1 MNSYLREPAVS
12 GIFYPKN
19 PNELREDIESLF
31 RDRNFGPGNLPPSSN
46 NERIYGMVSP
56 HAGYM
61 YSGAVA
67 AHGYYDLSSSKFE
80 SALILGP
87 NHYGLGSAVALMD
100 KGTWETPLGKVEI
113 DSEVAQSIHQDC
125 DIISIDESAHSRD
138 HCIEV
143 QLPFLQYIKGEF
155 KIVPIILINQGKN
168 TCKKLGTDIYESI
181 RDRNLIPIAS
191 SDLTHYEA
199 NNLAY
204 EKDKLLISAI
214 LSLDIE
220 KFYSVLISFNVT
232 ACGYGAIATVM
243 EISKRMGA
251 TKGKLLKYAT
261 SGDIAGDNKSVVGYS
276 SILFV

>member
-31 RDRNFGPGNLPPSSN
+31 RDPNFGPGNLPPSGN
-46 NERIYGMVSP
+46 NEKIFGMVSP

-87 NHYGLGSAVALMD
+87 NHYGLGSEVALMD
-100 KGTWETPLGKVEI
+100 KGSWETPLGKVEI
-113 DSEVAQSIHQDC
+113 DSEVAQSIHQNC

-143 QLPFLQYIKGEF
+143 QLPLLQYIKGQF

-181 RDRNLIPIAS
+181 KDRNLIPIAS

>member
-31 RDRNFGPGNLPPSSN
+31 RDPNFGPGNLPPSGN

-100 KGTWETPLGKVEI
+100 KGSWETPLGKVEI
-113 DSEVAQSIHQDC
+113 DSEVAQSINQNC

-181 RDRNLIPIAS
+181 KDRNLIPIAS

-232 ACGYGAIATVM
+232 ACGYGPIATVM

>member
-31 RDRNFGPGNLPPSSN
+31 RDPNFGPGNLPPSGN

-100 KGTWETPLGKVEI
+100 KGSWETPLGKVEI
-113 DSEVAQSIHQDC
+113 DSEVAQGITQNC

-168 TCKKLGTDIYESI
+168 TCKKLGTEIYESI
-181 RDRNLIPIAS
+181 KDRNLIPIAS

>member
-1 MNSYLREPAVS
+1 LNSYLREPAVS

-31 RDRNFGPGNLPPSSN
+31 RDTNFGPGNLPPSSN

-67 AHGYYDLSSSKFE
+67 AQGYYYLSSSKFE

-87 NHYGLGSAVALMD
+87 NHYGLGSEVALMD

-113 DSEVAQSIHQDC
+113 DSEVAQNIRQNC

-168 TCKKLGTDIYESI
+168 TCKKLGSDIYESI

>member
-1 MNSYLREPAVS
+1 
-12 GIFYPKN
+12 
-19 PNELREDIESLF
+19 
-31 RDRNFGPGNLPPSSN
+31 
-46 NERIYGMVSP
+46 MVSP
-56 HAGYM
+56 HAGHM
-61 YSGAVA
+61 YSGAIA
-67 AHGYYDLSSSKFE
+67 AQGYYELSSSKFE
-80 SALILGP
+80 SALILRP
-87 NHYGLGSAVALMD
+87 NHYGLGSDISMMD
-100 KGTWETPLGKVEI
+100 EGSWETPLGKVQI
-113 DSEVAQSIHQDC
+113 DSDGAKKIHQNC
-125 DIISIDESAHSRD
+125 EIVSIDESAHSRD

-143 QLPFLQYIKGEF
+143 QLPFLQYIKSQC

-168 TCKKLGTDIYESI
+168 TCKRLGSDIYESI
-181 RDRNLIPIAS
+181 KDRNFMPIAS

-199 NNLAY
+199 NNMAH
-204 EKDKLLISAI
+204 EKDNLLISAI

-261 SGDIAGDNKSVVGYS
+261 SGDIAGDKKSVVGYS

>member
-31 RDRNFGPGNLPPSSN
+31 RDTNFGPGNLPPSSN

-67 AHGYYDLSSSKFE
+67 AQGYYYLSSSKFE

-87 NHYGLGSAVALMD
+87 NHYGLGSEVALMD

-113 DSEVAQSIHQDC
+113 DSEVAQNIRQNC

-168 TCKKLGTDIYESI
+168 TCKKLGSDIYESI

>member
-1 MNSYLREPAVS
+1 LNSSVREPAVS

-19 PNELREDIESLF
+19 PTELNENLESLF
-31 RDRNFGPGNLPPSSN
+31 TDSNFGPGNLPPSSN

-67 AHGYYDLSSSKFE
+67 AQGFYKLSSSKFE
-80 SALILGP
+80 SAIILGP
-87 NHYGLGSAVALMD
+87 NHYGLGSEVAIM
-100 KGTWETPLGKVEI
+100 KTGSWKTPLGEIEI
-113 DSEVAQSIHQDC
+113 DSEVAEEIHRKC
-125 DIISIDESAHSRD
+125 DIVNIDEQAHSRD

-143 QLPFLQYIKGEF
+143 QLPFLQYIRKEF

-168 TCKKLGTDIYESI
+168 TCKKLGNDIYESI
-181 RDRNLIPIAS
+181 KERNLIPIAS
-191 SDLTHYEA
+191 SDLTHYES
-199 NNLAY
+199 NSQAY
-204 EKDKLLISAI
+204 EKDNLLISAI

-220 KFYSVLISFNVT
+220 KFYSILISFNVT

-243 EISKRMGA
+243 EISKKMGA
-251 TKGKLLKYAT
+251 TKGKLLRYAT
-261 SGDIAGDNKSVVGYS
+261 SGDVAGDNKSVVGYS

>member
-1 MNSYLREPAVS
+1 MNSYLREPAVA

-31 RDRNFGPGNLPPSSN
+31 RDPNFGPGNLPPSGN

-100 KGTWETPLGKVEI
+100 KGSWETPLGKVEI
-113 DSEVAQSIHQDC
+113 DSEVAQGITQNC

-168 TCKKLGTDIYESI
+168 TCKKLGTEIYESI
-181 RDRNLIPIAS
+181 KDRNLIPIAS

-261 SGDIAGDNKSVVGYS
+261 SGDIAGDNNSVVGYS

>member
-31 RDRNFGPGNLPPSSN
+31 RDPNFGPGNLPPSGN

-87 NHYGLGSAVALMD
+87 NHYGLGSEVALMD
-100 KGTWETPLGKVEI
+100 KGSWETPLGKVEI
-113 DSEVAQSIHQDC
+113 DSEVAQSIHQNC

-143 QLPFLQYIKGEF
+143 QLPLLQYIKGQF

-181 RDRNLIPIAS
+181 KDRNLIPIAS

>member
-12 GIFYPKN
+12 GIFYSKN
-19 PNELREDIESLF
+19 QKELSKDIESLF
-31 RDRNFGPGNLPPSSN
+31 RNPNFGPGNLPPSSN
-46 NERIYGMVSP
+46 KERIYGMVCP
-56 HAGYM
+56 HAGYI

-67 AHGYYDLSSSKFE
+67 AHAYYELSSSKFD

-87 NHYGLGSAVALMD
+87 NHYGLGSDISLMD
-100 KGTWETPLGKVEI
+100 RGSWETPFGKVEI
-113 DSEVAQSIHQDC
+113 DSEAAKEIHQKSE
-125 DIISIDESAHSRD
+125 IVSIDESAHSRD

-143 QLPFLQYIKGEF
+143 QIPFLQYIKSEF
-155 KIVPIILINQGKN
+155 KIVPIILINQSKN
-168 TCKKLGTDIYESI
+168 SCKKLGFDIYESI
-181 RDRNLIPIAS
+181 KDRNFVPIAS
-191 SDLTHYEA
+191 SDLTHYEP
-199 NNLAY
+199 NNLAH

-220 KFYSVLISFNVT
+220 KFYSVLVSFNVT

-261 SGDIAGDNKSVVGYS
+261 SGDIAGDNRSVVGYS

>member
-1 MNSYLREPAVS
+1 
-12 GIFYPKN
+12 
-19 PNELREDIESLF
+19 
-31 RDRNFGPGNLPPSSN
+31 
-46 NERIYGMVSP
+46 MVSP

-67 AHGYYDLSSSKFE
+67 AHGYYELSSSNFE
-80 SALILGP
+80 SALIFGP
-87 NHYGLGSAVALMD
+87 NHYGLGSDIALTE
-100 KGTWETPLGKVEI
+100 KGAWETPLGKIEI
-113 DSEVAQSIHQDC
+113 DSEVAQQIHQDC
-125 DIISIDESAHSRD
+125 ELVSIDDSAHSRD

-143 QLPFLQYIKGEF
+143 QIPFLQYIKGGL

-168 TCKKLGTDIYESI
+168 TCKKLGSDIYGSI
-181 RDRNLIPIAS
+181 KDRNVIPIAS

-199 NNLAY
+199 NSLAH

-220 KFYSVLISFNVT
+220 KFYSILISFNVT

>member
-31 RDRNFGPGNLPPSSN
+31 RDPNFGPGNLPPSGN

-100 KGTWETPLGKVEI
+100 KGSWETPLGKVEI
-113 DSEVAQSIHQDC
+113 DSEVAQGITQNC

-168 TCKKLGTDIYESI
+168 TCKKLGTEIYESI
-181 RDRNLIPIAS
+181 KDRNLIPIAS

-232 ACGYGAIATVM
+232 ACGYGPIATVM

>member
-1 MNSYLREPAVS
+1 MNSYIREPAVS

-19 PNELREDIESLF
+19 STELNENLESLF
-31 RDRNFGPGNLPPSSN
+31 RDSNFGPGSLPPSSN

-67 AHGYYDLSSSKFE
+67 AQGYYKLSSSKFE
-80 SALILGP
+80 SAIILGP
-87 NHYGLGSAVALMD
+87 NHYGLGSEVAIMNTGSW
-100 KGTWETPLGKVEI
+100 KTPLGEIEI
-113 DSEVAQSIHQDC
+113 DSEVAEEIHRNC
-125 DIISIDESAHSRD
+125 DIVNIDEQAHSRD

-143 QLPFLQYIKGEF
+143 QLPFLQYIRKEF

-168 TCKKLGTDIYESI
+168 TCKKLGNDIYESI
-181 RDRNLIPIAS
+181 KERNLIPIAS
-191 SDLTHYEA
+191 SDLTHYESNSQA
-199 NNLAY
+199 H
-204 EKDKLLISAI
+204 EKDNLLISAI

-220 KFYSVLISFNVT
+220 KFYSILISFNVT

-251 TKGKLLKYAT
+251 TKGKLLRYAT
-261 SGDIAGDNKSVVGYS
+261 SGEVAGDNKSVVGYS

>member
-1 MNSYLREPAVS
+1 LNSYLREPAVS
-12 GIFYPKN
+12 GIFYSNN
-19 PNELREDIESLF
+19 PNELKQDIESLF
-31 RDRNFGPGNLPPSSN
+31 RDSKFGPGYLPPSSKS
-46 NERIYGMVSP
+46 ERIFGMVSP

-67 AHGYYDLSSSKFE
+67 AHGYYELSSSNFQ

-87 NHYGLGSAVALMD
+87 NHYGLGSDIAMAD
-100 KGTWETPLGKVEI
+100 KGSWETPLGQVEI
-113 DSEVAQSIHQDC
+113 DSEIAQEIHQNC
-125 DIISIDESAHSRD
+125 ELVNIDESAHSRD

-143 QLPFLQYIKGEF
+143 QLPFLQYIKGQF
-155 KIVPIILINQGKN
+155 KMVPLILINQGKN
-168 TCKKLGTDIYESI
+168 TCKKLGNDLFESI
-181 RDRNLIPIAS
+181 KDRNVIPIAS
-191 SDLTHYEA
+191 SDFTHYEA
-199 NNLAY
+199 NNLAH

-220 KFYSVLISFNVT
+220 KFYSILISFNVT

-243 EISKRMGA
+243 ELSKRMGA
-251 TKGKLLKYAT
+251 KKGKMLKYAT

>member
-1 MNSYLREPAVS
+1 
-12 GIFYPKN
+12 
-19 PNELREDIESLF
+19 
-31 RDRNFGPGNLPPSSN
+31 
-46 NERIYGMVSP
+46 MVSP

-67 AHGYYDLSSSKFE
+67 AHGYYELSSSKFE

-87 NHYGLGSAVALMD
+87 NHYGLGSDISLMD
-100 KGTWETPLGKVEI
+100 NGSWETPLGKIDI
-113 DSEVAQSIHQDC
+113 DSEMAKNIQHNCEVVNTDA
-125 DIISIDESAHSRD
+125 SAHARD

-143 QLPFLQYIKGEF
+143 QLPFLQYIKSDF

-168 TCKKLGTDIYESI
+168 TCKKLGSDIYESI
-181 RDRNLIPIAS
+181 KDRNFMPIAS

-199 NNLAY
+199 NNLAH
-204 EKDKLLISAI
+204 EKDNLLISAI
-214 LSLDIE
+214 LSLDVE

>member
-1 MNSYLREPAVS
+1 
-12 GIFYPKN
+12 
-19 PNELREDIESLF
+19 
-31 RDRNFGPGNLPPSSN
+31 
-46 NERIYGMVSP
+46 
-56 HAGYM
+56 
-61 YSGAVA
+61 
-67 AHGYYDLSSSKFE
+67 
-80 SALILGP
+80 
-87 NHYGLGSAVALMD
+87 
-100 KGTWETPLGKVEI
+100 
-113 DSEVAQSIHQDC
+113 
-125 DIISIDESAHSRD
+125 
-138 HCIEV
+138 
-143 QLPFLQYIKGEF
+143 
-155 KIVPIILINQGKN
+155 VPIILINQGKN
-168 TCKKLGTDIYESI
+168 TCKKLGSDIYESI

>member
-1 MNSYLREPAVS
+1 LNSYLREPAVS

-31 RDRNFGPGNLPPSSN
+31 RDPNFGPGNLPPSGN

-87 NHYGLGSAVALMD
+87 NHYGLGSEVALMD
-100 KGTWETPLGKVEI
+100 KGSWETPLGKVEI
-113 DSEVAQSIHQDC
+113 DSEVAQSIHQNC

-143 QLPFLQYIKGEF
+143 QLPLLQYIKGQF

-181 RDRNLIPIAS
+181 KDRNLIPIAS

>member
-31 RDRNFGPGNLPPSSN
+31 RDPNFGPGNLPPSGN

-87 NHYGLGSAVALMD
+87 NHYGLGSEVALMD
-100 KGTWETPLGKVEI
+100 KGSWETPLGKVEI
-113 DSEVAQSIHQDC
+113 DSEVAQSITQNC

-181 RDRNLIPIAS
+181 KDRNLIPIAS

>member
-31 RDRNFGPGNLPPSSN
+31 RDPNFGPGNLPPSGN

-87 NHYGLGSAVALMD
+87 NHYGLGSEVALMD
-100 KGTWETPLGKVEI
+100 KGSWETPLGKVEI
-113 DSEVAQSIHQDC
+113 DSEVAQSITQNC

-143 QLPFLQYIKGEF
+143 QLPLLQYIKGQF

-181 RDRNLIPIAS
+181 KDRNLIPIAS

>member
-31 RDRNFGPGNLPPSSN
+31 RDPNFGPGNLPPSGN

-87 NHYGLGSAVALMD
+87 NHYGLGSEVALMD
-100 KGTWETPLGKVEI
+100 KGSWETPLGKVEI
-113 DSEVAQSIHQDC
+113 DSEVAQSINQNC

-143 QLPFLQYIKGEF
+143 QLPFLQYIKREF

-181 RDRNLIPIAS
+181 KDRNLIPIAS

-261 SGDIAGDNKSVVGYS
+261 SGDIAGDNNSVVGYS

>member
-1 MNSYLREPAVS
+1 LNSYLREPAVS

-31 RDRNFGPGNLPPSSN
+31 RDSNFGPGNLPPSSN

-87 NHYGLGSAVALMD
+87 NHYGLGSEVALMD
-100 KGTWETPLGKVEI
+100 KGSWETPLGKVEI
-113 DSEVAQSIHQDC
+113 DSEVAQNIHRNC
-125 DIISIDESAHSRD
+125 DMISIDESAHSRD

-168 TCKKLGTDIYESI
+168 TCKKLGSDIYESI
-181 RDRNLIPIAS
+181 KDRNLIPIAS

-276 SILFV
+276 SILFI

>member
-1 MNSYLREPAVS
+1 LSSYLREPAVS

-19 PNELREDIESLF
+19 QKELTENIESLF
-31 RDRNFGPGNLPPSSN
+31 EDPNFGPGKLPPSSN

-61 YSGAVA
+61 YSGAIA
-67 AHGYYDLSSSKFE
+67 AQGYYELSSSKFE

-87 NHYGLGSAVALMD
+87 NHYGLGSDISLMEN
-100 KGTWETPLGKVEI
+100 GSWETPLGKVEI
-113 DSEVAQSIHQDC
+113 DSEVAKNIHQNSENV
-125 DIISIDESAHSRD
+125 SIDESAHARD

-143 QLPFLQYIKGEF
+143 QLPFLQYINREF

-168 TCKKLGTDIYESI
+168 TCKKLGSDIYESMK
-181 RDRNLIPIAS
+181 DRNFVPIAS

-199 NNLAY
+199 NNLAH
-204 EKDKLLISAI
+204 EKDNLLISAI

-261 SGDIAGDNKSVVGYS
+261 SGDIAGDTKSVVGYS